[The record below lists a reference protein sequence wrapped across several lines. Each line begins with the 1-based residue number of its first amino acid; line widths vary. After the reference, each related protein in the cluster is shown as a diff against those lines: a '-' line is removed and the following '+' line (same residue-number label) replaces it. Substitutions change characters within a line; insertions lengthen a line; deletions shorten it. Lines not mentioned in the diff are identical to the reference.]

1 LRVESVLQEPGHRCL
16 SILGA
21 TRQIGLEAARAGKVR
36 GLWIGD
42 QMNGDQGLFV
52 PLILG
57 IVEGLTEFLPVSS
70 TAHILLIGHFLGF
83 VSPGRT
89 FEVLIQLGAIIAIVA
104 VYFQRLVQILMDAIA
119 RKPGAL
125 RFILGVL
132 LASLPAALAG
142 VLLHDFIKN
151 VIYETPIVICVML
164 IVGGIIL
171 LYVDQLKLTPKY
183 ADIYEYPPLLCLY
196 IGLFQMLA
204 LVPGVSRSGATI
216 VGSLLLGTDKRSA
229 AEFTFFIA
237 MPIMAGA
244 FVYDL
249 YKNRELITSELG
261 IAVAIGF
268 AAAFITAFFVV
279 RYLLDYVSRHGFAI
293 FAYWRIFV
301 GAIGLWGV
309 LLFK

>member
-1 LRVESVLQEPGHRCL
+1 
-16 SILGA
+16 
-21 TRQIGLEAARAGKVR
+21 
-36 GLWIGD
+36 
-42 QMNGDQGLFV
+42 MNADQGLFV

-57 IVEGLTEFLPVSS
+57 IIEGVTEFLPVSS
-70 TAHILLIGHFLGF
+70 TGHILLVGHFLGF
-83 VSPGRT
+83 DSPGRV
-89 FEVLIQLGAIIAIVA
+89 FEVMIQLGAILAIVF
-104 VYFQRLVQILMDAIA
+104 VYFQRLWGIARDAIA

-125 RFILGVL
+125 RFVLGVF
-132 LASLPAALAG
+132 LASAPAAIAG
-142 VLLHDFIKN
+142 VLLHDFIKT

-171 LYVDQLKLTPKY
+171 LYVDQLKLEPKY
-183 ADIYEYPPLLCLY
+183 TDIYNYPPLLCLY

-237 MPIMAGA
+237 LPIMGGA
-244 FVYDL
+244 FLYDFW
-249 YKNRELITSELG
+249 KSREFITSELG
-261 IAVAIGF
+261 FGIAIGF
-268 AAAFITAFFVV
+268 AVAFVTAFLVV
-279 RYLLDYVSRHGFAI
+279 RYLLDFIQRHGFSF

-301 GAIGLWGV
+301 GALGLWGV

>member
-1 LRVESVLQEPGHRCL
+1 
-16 SILGA
+16 
-21 TRQIGLEAARAGKVR
+21 
-36 GLWIGD
+36 
-42 QMNGDQGLFV
+42 MNGDQGVFV

-70 TAHILLIGHFLGF
+70 TGHLLLIGHFLGF
-83 VSPGRT
+83 NSPGRT
-89 FEVLIQLGAIIAIVA
+89 FEVLIQLGAILAIVA
-104 VYFQRLVQILMDAIA
+104 VYFKRLWQILLDAIA

-125 RFILGVL
+125 RFILGVV
-132 LASLPAALAG
+132 LASFPAALAG
-142 VLLHDFIKN
+142 VLLHDFIKG

-164 IVGGIIL
+164 ILGGIVL
-171 LYVDQLKLTPKY
+171 LYVDQLKITPKY
-183 ADIYEYPPLLCLY
+183 TDIYSYPPLLCLW

-237 MPIMAGA
+237 LPIMTGD
-244 FVYDL
+244 FGYDL
-249 YKNRELITSELG
+249 WKNRDIITAELG
-261 IAVAIGF
+261 VAVILGF
-268 AAAFITAFFVV
+268 VAAFIVAFIVV
-279 RYLLDYVSRHGFAI
+279 RYLLDYVTRHGFAV

-309 LLFK
+309 LLFG